1 MKGGGTLLF
10 VFVFVFVFVCGGF
23 TGTKRKEKE
32 GTEGLKVHLCLHGK
46 SKFSELLPD
55 TSAVA

>member
-1 MKGGGTLLF
+1 MF

-32 GTEGLKVHLCLHGK
+32 GSEGLKVHLCLHGK